1 MTYGIGFKKHMLT
14 GVSYMIPVVV
24 AAGLCMAIA
33 KICGGPFV
41 ANATQTVPWFINQL
55 GVVAMG
61 LVVPVLTAGIAY
73 SIAERPGIAPGLIL
87 GFIALEIKAGF
98 LGGMLAGFLVG
109 YVILAIRRFL
119 KLPSSMQ
126 GLMPVLFIPLLSTL
140 VVGLAFYL
148 IVGKPVAIAQAAVID
163 WMSSL
168 MGGSRMVL
176 GAIIGAMMGFDLG
189 GPVNKSASLFSNA
202 MLAQGIY
209 GPEAAKIVAGMVPPI
224 GVAISVFISRRKRY
238 SQGEIDAAKAAFPLG
253 LCFITEGV
261 LPFAAADP
269 LRVIPACMAGA
280 AAAAGLTMLWNVTS
294 TVPHGG
300 IFVIPIMGNPWG
312 FVAALIIG
320 SLITAAVLTML
331 KPVVKASDAQS
342 DTEEEPEIDDFEISI
357 KH

>member
-1 MTYGIGFKKHMLT
+1 MSYSIGFKKHMLT

-33 KICGGPFV
+33 KIFGGAFV
-41 ANATQTVPWFINQL
+41 ANATQTLPWFINQL

-73 SIAERPGIAPGLIL
+73 SIADRPGITPGLIL
-87 GFIALEIKAGF
+87 GFVAIEIKAGF

-109 YVILAIRRFL
+109 YVILAIRRYL

-140 VVGLAFYL
+140 IIGLAFYL
-148 IVGKPVAIAQAAVID
+148 FLGRPVAIAQAAVID
-163 WMSSL
+163 WMGGL

-176 GAIIGAMMGFDLG
+176 GGIIGAMMGFDLG

-202 MLAQGIY
+202 MLAQRIY

-238 SQGEIDAAKAAFPLG
+238 SQGEIEAAKAAFPLG

-269 LRVIPACMAGA
+269 LRVIPACMAGSATA
-280 AAAAGLTMLWNVTS
+280 ASLTMLWNVTS

-300 IFVIPIMGNPWG
+300 IFVIPIMGHPWG

-320 SLITAAVLTML
+320 SLITAAVLTIL
-331 KPVVKASDAQS
+331 KPVLKASDQQ
-342 DTEEEPEIDDFEISI
+342 DGDEEEPEVDDFEISI
-357 KH
+357 K

>member
-1 MTYGIGFKKHMLT
+1 MMTYNIGFKKHMLT
-14 GVSYMIPVVV
+14 GVSYMLPIVV

-33 KICGGPFV
+33 KVIGGPFV
-41 ANATQTVPWFINQL
+41 SSATESFPWFINQL

-73 SIAERPGIAPGLIL
+73 SIADRPGIGPGLIL
-87 GFIALEIKAGF
+87 GFIAVEVKAGF

-109 YVILAIRRFL
+109 YAILVIRRYL

-126 GLMPVLFIPLLSTL
+126 GLMPILVIPLLSTL
-140 VVGLAFYL
+140 IVGMGFYL
-148 IVGKPVAIAQAAVID
+148 VLGKPVAIAQAAVID
-163 WMSSL
+163 WMGSL
-168 MGGSRMVL
+168 MDGSRMVL

-209 GPEAAKIVAGMVPPI
+209 GPEAAKIVGGMVPPL
-224 GVAISVFISRRKRY
+224 GVALSVFISRRKRY

-261 LPFAAADP
+261 LPFAATDP

-280 AAAAGLTMLWNVTS
+280 ASASGLCMLWNVTS

-300 IFVIPIMGNPWG
+300 IFVVPIMGNPWG
-312 FVAALIIG
+312 FVAALAIG
-320 SLITAAVLTML
+320 CVITATVLTLL
-331 KPVVKASDAQS
+331 KPVLTAQQQS
-342 DTEEEPEIDDFEISI
+342 HTEEEPEIEDFEISI
-357 KH
+357 K